1 MSKICFLADKSATYD
16 VTFAQIGEHQVRL
29 VFEDIKPSDKILLSG
44 FNLVNEHNGY
54 IQTVR
59 TGYTNIYRTY
69 DNNSLMIEL
78 CDDGIEYVEPDPI
91 ITPNP
96 ETYVTYEEILN
107 NIPNIINI
115 DHHDT
120 NERFGTINIVSAK
133 ASSTCE
139 VLYIIAKASNFE
151 FNNMIAKELYQ
162 GIITDTNCF
171 TSRTITKRTHQVAS
185 ELLTFKFD
193 SDAIKE
199 YYFKNNSVGK
209 MKLLSKALQSLKFYK
224 GERFTTMRIPNELFS
239 KFDAS
244 FEDTLGIIDNGINIS
259 GTEVSAILI
268 EREPNKI
275 YASLRSKG
283 RVDVG
288 EIAKE
293 VGSRLGGSG
302 GGSANIAAFQA
313 EGVLKEVESALAE
326 SVSPKLEDIE
336 NDDEIIF

>member
-1 MSKICFLADKSATYD
+1 MNESIINSINGAKKIAIFSHINPDADALCSSFALKNIINNNFDYKSVDVFIDGEIGALYAPILRNEVVNPEPYSSYDLAFVLDCPNTA
-16 VTFAQIGEHQVRL
+16 
-29 VFEDIKPSDKILLSG
+29 
-44 FNLVNEHNGY
+44 
-54 IQTVR
+54 R
-59 TGYTNIYRTY
+59 TGK
-69 DNNSLMIEL
+69 
-78 CDDGIEYVEPDPI
+78 
-91 ITPNP
+91 
-96 ETYVTYEEILN
+96 YEEILN

-336 NDDEIIF
+336 NDEEIIF

>member
-1 MSKICFLADKSATYD
+1 MNETIINSINSARKIAIFSHINPDADALCSSFALKNIINNNFDYKSVDVFIDGEIGALYAPILRNEVVNPEPYNSYD
-16 VTFAQIGEHQVRL
+16 MAFVLDCPNTA
-29 VFEDIKPSDKILLSG
+29 
-44 FNLVNEHNGY
+44 
-54 IQTVR
+54 R
-59 TGYTNIYRTY
+59 TGK
-69 DNNSLMIEL
+69 
-78 CDDGIEYVEPDPI
+78 
-91 ITPNP
+91 
-96 ETYVTYEEILN
+96 YEEILN
-107 NIPNIINI
+107 QIPNIINI

-120 NERFGTINIVSAK
+120 NSRFGTLNIVSAK

-139 VLYIIAKASNFE
+139 LLYIIAKASNFE
-151 FNNMIAKELYQ
+151 LNNMIAKELYQ

-171 TSRTITKRTHQVAS
+171 TSTTITKRTHHVIS
-185 ELLTFKFD
+185 ELLGYKFD

-199 YYFKNNSVGK
+199 YYFKNNSAGK
-209 MKLLSKALQSLKFYK
+209 MRLLSKALQSLKFYK

-268 EREPNKI
+268 EKEPNKI

-302 GGSANIAAFQA
+302 GGGVQIAAFQA
-313 EGVLKEVESALAE
+313 EGGLKEVEAALAE
-326 SVSPKLEDIE
+326 SITPKLEDIE

>member
-1 MSKICFLADKSATYD
+1 MNESIINSINGAKKIAIFSHINPDADALCSSFALKNIINNNFDYKSVDVFIDGEIGALYAPILRNEVVNPEPYSSYDLAFVLDCPNTA
-16 VTFAQIGEHQVRL
+16 
-29 VFEDIKPSDKILLSG
+29 
-44 FNLVNEHNGY
+44 
-54 IQTVR
+54 R
-59 TGYTNIYRTY
+59 TGK
-69 DNNSLMIEL
+69 
-78 CDDGIEYVEPDPI
+78 
-91 ITPNP
+91 
-96 ETYVTYEEILN
+96 YEEILN

-336 NDDEIIF
+336 NDDDIIF

>member
-1 MSKICFLADKSATYD
+1 MNESIINSINGAKKIAIFSHINPDADALCSSFALKNIINNNFDYKSVDVFIDGEIGALYAPILRNEVVNPEPYSSYDLAFVLDCPNTA
-16 VTFAQIGEHQVRL
+16 
-29 VFEDIKPSDKILLSG
+29 
-44 FNLVNEHNGY
+44 
-54 IQTVR
+54 R
-59 TGYTNIYRTY
+59 TGK
-69 DNNSLMIEL
+69 
-78 CDDGIEYVEPDPI
+78 
-91 ITPNP
+91 
-96 ETYVTYEEILN
+96 YEEILN

>member
-1 MSKICFLADKSATYD
+1 MNESIINSINGAKKIAIFSHINPDADALCSSFALKNIINNNFDYKSVDVFIDGEIGALYAPILRNEVVNPEPYSSYDLAFVLDCPNTA
-16 VTFAQIGEHQVRL
+16 
-29 VFEDIKPSDKILLSG
+29 
-44 FNLVNEHNGY
+44 
-54 IQTVR
+54 R
-59 TGYTNIYRTY
+59 TGK
-69 DNNSLMIEL
+69 
-78 CDDGIEYVEPDPI
+78 
-91 ITPNP
+91 
-96 ETYVTYEEILN
+96 YEEILN

-199 YYFKNNSVGK
+199 YYF
-209 MKLLSKALQSLKFYK
+209 
-224 GERFTTMRIPNELFS
+224 
-239 KFDAS
+239 
-244 FEDTLGIIDNGINIS
+244 EDTLGIIDNGINIS

>member
-1 MSKICFLADKSATYD
+1 MNESIINSINGAKKIAIFSHINPDADALCSSFALKNIINNNFDYKSVDVFIDGEIGALYAPILRNEVVNPEPYSSYDLAFVLDCPNTA
-16 VTFAQIGEHQVRL
+16 
-29 VFEDIKPSDKILLSG
+29 
-44 FNLVNEHNGY
+44 
-54 IQTVR
+54 R
-59 TGYTNIYRTY
+59 TGK
-69 DNNSLMIEL
+69 
-78 CDDGIEYVEPDPI
+78 
-91 ITPNP
+91 
-96 ETYVTYEEILN
+96 YEEILN

-302 GGSANIAAFQA
+302 GGSANIAAFHA

>member
-1 MSKICFLADKSATYD
+1 MNESIINSNKGKKKIAIFSHINPDADALCSSFALKNIINNNFDYKSVDVFIDGEIGALYAPILRNEVVNPEPYSSYDLAFVLDCPNTA
-16 VTFAQIGEHQVRL
+16 
-29 VFEDIKPSDKILLSG
+29 
-44 FNLVNEHNGY
+44 
-54 IQTVR
+54 R
-59 TGYTNIYRTY
+59 TGK
-69 DNNSLMIEL
+69 
-78 CDDGIEYVEPDPI
+78 
-91 ITPNP
+91 
-96 ETYVTYEEILN
+96 YEEILN